1 MMLFMNFNFVNYI
14 REDYLQISVQPTRIL
29 CLSMINE
36 VYKFIQNTDGRY
48 VQTYT
53 KTKLHTCI
61 INKHYIKVSL
71 ELNSYPNIDLNYITL
86 RHEMQHIIK
95 A

>member
-1 MMLFMNFNFVNYI
+1 MFSVISKTNDALH
-14 REDYLQISVQPTRIL
+14 ELQLCKLYKRRLSKISVQPTRIQ

-36 VYKFIQNTDGRY
+36 VYKFIQNTAGRY

-61 INKHYIKVSL
+61 INKHTYQGQFRIKYLPKYRSKL
-71 ELNSYPNIDLNYITL
+71 HYFTS
-86 RHEMQHIIK
+86 
-95 A
+95 

>member
-36 VYKFIQNTDGRY
+36 VYKFIQNTAGRY

-53 KTKLHTCI
+53 NTKLQFMYY
-61 INKHYIKVSL
+61 K
-71 ELNSYPNIDLNYITL
+71 
-86 RHEMQHIIK
+86 
-95 A
+95 